1 MRVRFG
7 VRLMTLL
14 CLLMASVACRA
25 DINRVILDC
34 QARSAENSGIGQ
46 SSHLNADYC
55 AGIKAFMAKDFG
67 KRCLCWS
74 GLLRRTTRERW
85 GFWVTCTRG
94 RAV

>member
-25 DINRVILDC
+25 DINRDILDC
-34 QARSAENSGIGQ
+34 QAQSAENYGIGQ

-55 AGIKAFMAKDFG
+55 AGIKAFMAKDFAQA
-67 KRCLCWS
+67 LP
-74 GLLRRTTRERW
+74 LLE
-85 GFWVTCTRG
+85 
-94 RAV
+94 RAVDANDARAMGSA